1 MDSNAQF
8 PSWTTHDFLLNVGAV
23 HELKHI
29 LCRSSNIVSVAFM
42 LSRNASHTHE
52 TVPDGFYFEDI
63 VFLDDLFK
71 TGKKGIQGLKQIPG
85 FSILN
90 HFGESDEV
98 CEENGYC
105 RIILTLDLLAAFI
118 KFFILPDHDSSCI
131 SLEHLNHLV

>member
-8 PSWTTHDFLLNVGAV
+8 PSWPTHDFLLNVGAV

-29 LCRSSNIVSVAFM
+29 LCRGSNIVSVAFM

-71 TGKKGIQGLKQIPG
+71 TRKKVFKVSIKSPG
-85 FSILN
+85 SVFSTILVN
-90 HFGESDEV
+90 PTKSAKRMVTAE
-98 CEENGYC
+98 
-105 RIILTLDLLAAFI
+105 
-118 KFFILPDHDSSCI
+118 
-131 SLEHLNHLV
+131 